1 MEEIGI
7 MVICIGQLVIT
18 AGIRDKMSQS
28 SDFEGFVRKSF
39 SRHATGDWGDMCEED
54 KVHNDYALEHGERL
68 FSSYNYNEDIKLWII
83 TEWDR
88 SATTILFPEEY

>member
-1 MEEIGI
+1 
-7 MVICIGQLVIT
+7 MVVCLGQVVIT
-18 AGIRDKMSQS
+18 AGIRDKMSES
-28 SDFEGFVRKSF
+28 SDFEKFVRKSF

-54 KVHNDYALEHGERL
+54 KAYNDHALANGERI
-68 FSSYNYNEDIKLWII
+68 FSAYKNGDTKIWII

>member
-1 MEEIGI
+1 

-18 AGIRDKMSQS
+18 AGIRDKMSES
-28 SDFEGFVRKSF
+28 SDFERFVRKSF
-39 SRHATGDWGDMCEED
+39 SRHATGDWGDLCEED
-54 KVHNDYALEHGERL
+54 KASNDYALANGERI
-68 FSSYNYNEDIKLWII
+68 FSAYKNGDTKIWII

>member
-1 MEEIGI
+1 

-18 AGIRDKMSQS
+18 AGIRDKMSES
-28 SDFEGFVRKSF
+28 SDFEKFVRKSF

-54 KVHNDYALEHGERL
+54 KSSNDYALENGGRL
-68 FSSYNYNEDIKLWII
+68 FSSYNYNEDIKIWII

-88 SATTILFPEEY
+88 SATTILFPSEY

>member
-1 MEEIGI
+1 
-7 MVICIGQLVIT
+7 MVVCLGQVVIT
-18 AGIRDKMSQS
+18 AGIRDKMSES
-28 SDFEGFVRKSF
+28 SDFEKFVRKSF

-54 KVHNDYALEHGERL
+54 KAYNDEALANGERI
-68 FSSYNYNEDIKLWII
+68 FSAYKNGDTKIWII